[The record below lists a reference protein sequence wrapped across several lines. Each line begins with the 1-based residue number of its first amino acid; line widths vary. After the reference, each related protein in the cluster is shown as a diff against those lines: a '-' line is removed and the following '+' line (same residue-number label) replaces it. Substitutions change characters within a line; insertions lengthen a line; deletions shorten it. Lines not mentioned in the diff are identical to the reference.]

1 MGRGIWLGFSTLVA
15 TLVTIATFAQVVRRL
30 LGVECSFARL
40 LMAGAISLFV
50 GQPSL
55 LGLAGDDL
63 NEQSGPVT
71 VVLIV
76 TLVVIIALVCGMAF
90 LVIAEALVVIFQ
102 PPRD

>member
-1 MGRGIWLGFSTLVA
+1 MGIWLGLSTAVA

-40 LMAGAISLFV
+40 LMAWAILLFV
-50 GQPSL
+50 GQPIL

-76 TLVVIIALVCGMAF
+76 TLGVIIALVCGMVF